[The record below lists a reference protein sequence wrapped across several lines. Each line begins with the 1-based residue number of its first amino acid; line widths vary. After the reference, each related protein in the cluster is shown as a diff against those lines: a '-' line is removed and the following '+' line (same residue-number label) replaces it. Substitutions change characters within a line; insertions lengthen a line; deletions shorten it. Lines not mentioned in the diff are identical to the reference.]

1 MNVLNSFK
9 LTTRVALALGTVSAL
24 AICMAFVAL
33 SALPADHAIR
43 GTLVALS
50 VGVLVAAGVFG
61 ALLTGGLRREL
72 GGEPSE
78 LAALAERLA
87 DGDIGQG
94 DPTGRDVRA
103 EAEDSGVKGLLLDT
117 RHQFRDL
124 GRELRRMTDEHDRG
138 DIDVVID
145 SARFDGDYRA
155 MAEGINRLVNA
166 HIAVKKQAMS
176 VVKAFGEGNFDAPMP
191 QLPGKK
197 AFINDIIEQVRGN
210 VKAFLAGMT
219 HMAREHDRGDIDVTI
234 EAERFQGAY
243 RQMAEGVNAMV
254 AAHIGVKKQA
264 MAVVKAFGEGDF
276 DAPMPQLPG
285 KKAFIND
292 IIEQVRGNIKNFL
305 AEMTHMS
312 QEHDR
317 GDIDVAID
325 ANRFRGAYRDMAVGV
340 NAMVAGHIAVKK
352 KAMAVVKAFGEGNMD
367 APLEQLPGKKAFIND
382 TIEQVRGNIRAL
394 IADTDMLVQAALAG
408 DLNRRADTARHQ
420 GDYRRIVQGIN
431 DTLDAIIAPMNE
443 AMTVLGAMERNDLSQ
458 RITGD
463 YCGKLRELKDSV
475 NNTCDRLSETID
487 AAIGVANS
495 LASASE
501 EVSATAQS
509 LSQGASEQS
518 ASVEETSASIEQ
530 MSASVTQNSDNAR
543 ITDGIATQA
552 SREATD
558 GGEAVRQT
566 VDAMRKIAERIS
578 IIDDIA
584 YQTNMLALN
593 AAIEAAR
600 AGAHGRGFAVV
611 ATEVR
616 KLAERS
622 QVAAQEIGSVANESL
637 QVAGRAGDVLE
648 QLVPS
653 IRRTSDLVQEISA
666 ASSEQATGV
675 SQINSAMNQLSQTV
689 QQTAAASEQLAATAE
704 EMSGQAQQLQQ
715 AMAVFRIASAAAPER
730 RAAAQRSAP
739 VRRADSAANQPI
751 RVALPATGTGG
762 DFESDFARF

>member
-1 MNVLNSFK
+1 MNILSSFN
-9 LTTRVALALGTVSAL
+9 LSTRVVIALGTVSAL
-24 AICMAFVAL
+24 AIGIAFAAF
-33 SALPADHAIR
+33 SALPADHAARSTVI
-43 GTLVALS
+43 LLS
-50 VGVLVAAGVFG
+50 VCLVAAAGFLG
-61 ALLTGGLRREL
+61 TALISSLRREL
-72 GGEPSE
+72 GGEPAE
-78 LAALAERLA
+78 LTALAERLA
-87 DGDIGQG
+87 DGDLGQG
-94 DPTGRDVRA
+94 YPAGRDTR
-103 EAEDSGVKGLLLDT
+103 EAGAGAGVMGLLLEI
-117 RHQFRDL
+117 RHQL
-124 GRELRRMTDEHDRG
+124 AELSRELRRMSDEHDRG

-145 SARFDGDYRA
+145 SARFDGDYRVIA
-155 MAEGINRLVNA
+155 DGINRLVNA
-166 HIAVKKQAMS
+166 HISVKKQAMS
-176 VVKAFGEGNFDAPMP
+176 VVKAFGEGDFDAPMQ

-197 AFINDIIEQVRGN
+197 AFINDVIEQMRAN

-219 HMAREHDRGDIDVTI
+219 HMAREHDRGDIDVVI
-234 EAERFQGAY
+234 DADRFLGAY
-243 RQMAEGVNAMV
+243 RDMAEGVNAMV
-254 AAHIGVKKQA
+254 GAHIAVKKQA
-264 MAVVKAFGEGDF
+264 MAVVKSFGEGDF

-292 IIEQVRGNIKNFL
+292 TIEQVRSNIKRFL
-305 AEMTHMS
+305 ADMTHMA

-317 GDIDVAID
+317 GDIDVVID
-325 ANRFRGAYRDMAVGV
+325 VQRFQGAYRDMAVGV

-367 APLEQLPGKKAFIND
+367 APMEQLPGKKAFIND
-382 TIEQVRGNIRAL
+382 TIEQVRANIRAL
-394 IADTDMLVQAALAG
+394 ITDTDMLVQAALAG
-408 DLNRRADTARHQ
+408 DLDRRADTARHQ

-552 SREATD
+552 SREATE
-558 GGEAVRQT
+558 GGQAVSQT
-566 VDAMRKIAERIS
+566 LEAMRKIAERIS

-637 QVAGRAGDVLE
+637 QVAGRAGEVLD

-715 AMAVFRIASAAAPER
+715 AMAVFRVAAVGVPER
-730 RAAAQRSAP
+730 RAPAP
-739 VRRADSAANQPI
+739 LRRADSAANQPL

-762 DFESDFARF
+762 DFESEFTRF

>member
-1 MNVLNSFK
+1 MNMLSSGNLS
-9 LTTRVALALGTVSAL
+9 TRVSVVLAVVCALAL
-24 AICMAFVAL
+24 AIAFTAL
-33 SALPADHAIR
+33 SALPAEHAAR
-43 GTLVALS
+43 GTLMTL
-50 VGVLVAAGVFG
+50 GVLTLVAAG
-61 ALLTGGLRREL
+61 LLGSMLIFGLRREL
-72 GGEPSE
+72 GGEPAE
-78 LAALAERLA
+78 VAALAERISEGDLA
-87 DGDIGQG
+87 RAFEAGSAAGDSLKGRLVKVGGALQG
-94 DPTGRDVRA
+94 LTG
-103 EAEDSGVKGLLLDT
+103 
-117 RHQFRDL
+117 
-124 GRELRRMTDEHDRG
+124 ELRRMHEQHERG

-145 SARFDGDYRA
+145 GARFNGDYRA
-155 MAEGINRLVNA
+155 MAEGINRLVGS
-166 HIAVKKQAMS
+166 HIEVKKQAMA
-176 VVKAFGEGNFDAPMP
+176 VVKAFGEGDFDAVMP

-197 AFINDIIEQVRGN
+197 AFINDTIEKMRGN
-210 VKAFLAGMT
+210 VKTFLAEMT
-219 HMAREHDRGDIDVTI
+219 HMAREHDRGDIDVVI
-234 EAERFQGAY
+234 DANRFQGAY
-243 RQMAEGVNAMV
+243 RDMAEGVNTMV
-254 AAHIGVKKQA
+254 GAHIGVKKQA

-276 DAPMPQLPG
+276 DAVMPQLPG
-285 KKAFIND
+285 KKAFINET
-292 IIEQVRGNIKNFL
+292 IEKVRGNVKTFL
-305 AEMTHMS
+305 AEMNHMS
-312 QEHDR
+312 LEHDR
-317 GDIDVAID
+317 GDIDVMMD
-325 ANRFRGAYRDMAVGV
+325 PSRFQGAYREMAIGV
-340 NAMVAGHIAVKK
+340 NTMVAGHIAVKK

-394 IADTDMLVQAALAG
+394 IADTDLLVQAALAG

-431 DTLDAIIAPMNE
+431 DTLDAIIVPMNE

-463 YCGKLRELKDSV
+463 YRGKLRELKDSV

-487 AAIGVANS
+487 AAIAVANS

-552 SREATD
+552 SREASE
-558 GGEAVRQT
+558 GGEAVKLT
-566 VDAMRKIAERIS
+566 LEAMRKIAERIS

-637 QVAGRAGDVLE
+637 QVAGRAGDVLN

-689 QQTAAASEQLAATAE
+689 QQTAAASEQLAATSE
-704 EMSGQAQQLQQ
+704 EMSSQAQQLQQ
-715 AMAVFRIASAAAPER
+715 AMSVFRVAGGER
-730 RAAAQRSAP
+730 QAP
-739 VRRADSAANQPI
+739 VNMMRRRESAANQSLRP
-751 RVALPATGTGG
+751 VLQATGTG
-762 DFESDFARF
+762 DPDASEFMRF